1 MNTFVFLERCNLRN
15 EIKELSFAFGLAI
28 LKHHNKLVKQ
38 QMFSIASQLLRSGT
52 SVGALYREAQFA
64 QSRADFINKLSIAR
78 KECNESIYWLDL
90 LQASGYIENSD
101 YTALS
106 KQAGSLLKILSSII
120 QSTRNRAL
128 ISEEKSVIRN
138 P

>member
-1 MNTFVFLERCNLRN
+1 MKN
-15 EIKELSFAFGLAI
+15 EIKDLSFEFGLAI
-28 LKHHNKLVKQ
+28 LKHHSKLLKKQ
-38 QMFSIASQLLRSGT
+38 MAPLASQLLRSGT
-52 SVGALYREAQFA
+52 AVGALYREAQFA

-78 KECNESIYWLDL
+78 KECNESIYWLEL
-90 LQASGYIENSD
+90 LQSSGCIENSD

>member
-1 MNTFVFLERCNLRN
+1 
-15 EIKELSFAFGLAI
+15 
-28 LKHHNKLVKQ
+28 
-38 QMFSIASQLLRSGT
+38 
-52 SVGALYREAQFA
+52 VGALYREAQFA

-78 KECNESIYWLDL
+78 KECNESIYWLEL
-90 LQASGYIENSD
+90 LQSTGYIEKSD
-101 YTALS
+101 YMTLS

-120 QSTRNRAL
+120 QSTRNSAL

>member
-1 MNTFVFLERCNLRN
+1 
-15 EIKELSFAFGLAI
+15 
-28 LKHHNKLVKQ
+28 
-38 QMFSIASQLLRSGT
+38 
-52 SVGALYREAQFA
+52 
-64 QSRADFINKLSIAR
+64 
-78 KECNESIYWLDL
+78 L
-90 LQASGYIENSD
+90 LQSSGYIENSD

>member
-1 MNTFVFLERCNLRN
+1 MKN
-15 EIKELSFAFGLAI
+15 EIKDLSFEFGLAI
-28 LKHHNKLVKQ
+28 LKHHSTLLKKQ
-38 QMFSIASQLLRSGT
+38 LAPLASQLLRSGT
-52 SVGALYREAQFA
+52 AVGALYREAQFA

-78 KECNESIYWLDL
+78 KECNESIYWLEL
-90 LQASGYIENSD
+90 LQSSGYIEKSD
-101 YTALS
+101 YMTLS

-120 QSTRNRAL
+120 QSTRNSAL

>member
-1 MNTFVFLERCNLRN
+1 MKN
-15 EIKELSFAFGLAI
+15 EIKELSFEFGLTI
-28 LKHHNKLVKQ
+28 LKHHSKLLKKQ
-38 QMFSIASQLLRSGT
+38 MAPLASQLLRSGT
-52 SVGALYREAQFA
+52 AVGALYREAQFA

-78 KECNESIYWLDL
+78 KECNESIYWMDL